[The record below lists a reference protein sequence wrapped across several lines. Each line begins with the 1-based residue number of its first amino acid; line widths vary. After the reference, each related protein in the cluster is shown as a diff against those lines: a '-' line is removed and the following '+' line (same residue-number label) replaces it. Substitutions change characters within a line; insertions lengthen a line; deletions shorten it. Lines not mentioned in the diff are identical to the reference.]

1 MKQKLCFRLT
11 CAVLAAVIAV
21 SAFFVVFASVS
32 ANAVDALTEFENG
45 SFDENSETVSQEAE
59 TIKSDFVA
67 TVGTNFLKASYAS
80 PSTGGDGYVKGDYVN
95 LRSGAGTSY
104 SVITCMRENT
114 KFTYVDGKLYN
125 SNWYKIKLTSNSKTG
140 YIHKDYAGVSQTSSG
155 SSSAKASGYVNA
167 DYVNLRSGAGTNYS
181 VVTCMRKN
189 TQLTFLSTSL
199 YNSSWYYVQMS
210 DGKKGYIFKTYA
222 TISSTSSGSSG
233 SSGSSE
239 KSSGYINSDYVN
251 LRSGA
256 GTNYSVVTCM
266 RKNTAFTLLS
276 TTVYNSN
283 WYYIQ
288 LTDGRKGYVSK
299 MYATISSSSS
309 GSSGSDSGSS
319 QKTTGYVNSDYVNLR
334 SGAGTNYSVVTCMRK
349 NTQFTFIST
358 SLYNSSWYYIQ
369 LTDGKK
375 GYISSQYA
383 TKNPIGSSSDDDDDD
398 DNGSSSSGTITLS
411 DTSETIYVGNK
422 YAVTASG
429 ASSVKWSSSN
439 TSVATVDSN
448 GVVTAKASGTANI
461 KAASG
466 SSSATCKIT
475 VKNGTSVHISSTS
488 ISNMRRGKSV
498 LLRSNTSSVKW
509 KSSNEKIATVNNG
522 IVDTKANGYVTIT
535 AYTSSGA
542 ATCLINV
549 IGRDNIR
556 FVYASPNSAPKN
568 SNVTFKAITDTD
580 RVDLR
585 FVVSNGST
593 SYTVYATNKVKDGNN
608 YIWSASK
615 KLSVSG
621 EWTVKAYAKY
631 KDSTQYLTTPINGEG
646 KVFVTASTDKTTTV
660 CAERRASDE
669 VINLIADYEG
679 FLSSV
684 TADSI
689 TTDPTLGYGKVV
701 LTNEQFYNNLTKTEA
716 YAYLCQTV
724 NSGGYTTKTNQYLLD
739 NGIKF
744 NQQQFDALVCFTYN
758 VGASAIYND
767 SDLQSVLLNT
777 SSGSSQIKAGASGYV
792 NASYVNLR
800 SNAGTNY
807 SILTCMDKNT
817 KFTFVDGKVY
827 NSSWYKIKLSNGTVG
842 YIYKSYASVS
852 GGTRDLNNVDM
863 DSYLKYYLQYH
874 HAAGSCYWGLL
885 YRRIDE
891 AEVFFYGD
899 YVRDGQYNK
908 KGFEFNCQVYPSF
921 GIG

>member
-1 MKQKLCFRLT
+1 MCG
-11 CAVLAAVIAV
+11 ALAAVIAV
-21 SAFFVVFASVS
+21 SAFFGVTAAVS
-32 ANAVDALTEFENG
+32 AEAASESSVLSDN
-45 SFDENSETVSQEAE
+45 DEQQAVSQNFQ

-67 TVGTNFLKASYAS
+67 TVGTNLLKASYAS
-80 PSTGGDGYVKGDYVN
+80 PSTGASGYVKGDYVN
-95 LRSGAGTSY
+95 LRSGAGTGY
-104 SVITCMRENT
+104 SIITCMRENT
-114 KFTYVDGKLYN
+114 KFTYVSGSLYN
-125 SNWYKIKLTSNSKTG
+125 SSWYKIKLSSNSKTG
-140 YIHKDYAGVSQTSSG
+140 YIYKDYAGVSSA
-155 SSSAKASGYVNA
+155 SSSSSSEKASGYVNA
-167 DYVNLRSGAGTNYS
+167 DYVNLRSGAGTGYS

-189 TQLTFLSTSL
+189 SKLTFLSTKL
-199 YNSSWYYVQMS
+199 YNSSWYNVQLS
-210 DGKKGYIFKTYA
+210 DGKKGYIYKTYA
-222 TISSTSSGSSG
+222 TVSSTSSGSSG
-233 SSGSSE
+233 SSGSSDT
-239 KSSGYINSDYVN
+239 SSGYINSDYVN

-256 GTNYSVVTCM
+256 GTNYSVITCM
-266 RKNTAFTLLS
+266 RKNTAFKLLS
-276 TTVYNSN
+276 TKVYNSN
-283 WYYIQ
+283 WYNIQ

-309 GSSGSDSGSS
+309 GSSGSGSS
-319 QKTTGYVNSDYVNLR
+319 STTTGYVNADYVNLR
-334 SGAGTNYSVVTCMRK
+334 SGAGTDYSVVTCMRK

-358 SLYNSSWYYIQ
+358 KFYNSSWYNIK
-369 LTDGKK
+369 LSDGKK
-375 GYISSQYA
+375 GYISRQYA
-383 TKNPIGSSSDDDDDD
+383 TKNSSSSSNDKDDDDK
-398 DNGSSSSGTITLS
+398 NNNNSSSSSASVKLS

-422 YAVTASG
+422 YAVTATASG
-429 ASSVKWSSSN
+429 SVKWSSSN

-448 GVVTAKASGTANI
+448 GVITAKASGSANI
-461 KAASG
+461 KAVSG
-466 SSSATCKIT
+466 SASATCKIT

-498 LLRSNTSSVKW
+498 LLRSNTGSVNW
-509 KSSNEKIATVNNG
+509 KSSNEKIATVDNG
-522 IVDTKANGYVTIT
+522 IVDTKSNGYVTIT

-549 IGRDNIR
+549 IGRDNVR

-568 SNVTFKAITDTD
+568 STVTFKAITDTD

-593 SYTVYATNKVKDGNN
+593 SYTVYADKKVKDGNN

-615 KLSVSG
+615 KLTSSG

-631 KDSTQYLTTPINGEG
+631 KDSTEYLTTPVNGEG
-646 KVFVTASTDKTTTV
+646 TVFVTSSTDKTTTV

-724 NSGGYTTKTNQYLLD
+724 NSGGYTTRTNKYLLD

-777 SSGSSQIKAGASGYV
+777 SSGSTQIKAGASGYV
-792 NASYVNLR
+792 NASDVNLR

-807 SILTCMDKNT
+807 SVITCMDKNT
-817 KFTFVDGKVY
+817 KFTFVDGNVY

-842 YIYKSYASVS
+842 YIYKSYASLS
-852 GGTRDLNNVDM
+852 GASRDLDNVDM
-863 DSYLKYYLQYH
+863 DDYLKYYLQYH

-899 YVRDGQYNK
+899 YIRDGQYNK
-908 KGFEFNCQVYPSF
+908 KGFEFRCQVYPSF
-921 GIG
+921 GI